1 MRRIL
6 IGNLVGMLLV
16 LMSAQAFAQ
25 DSATDVTKKVQA
37 FYKQT
42 KDYHAKFTQTYK
54 DLAAGSSKV
63 SGGTVYFKKPGR
75 MRWIYRDTKN
85 PKITDKEY
93 ISDGSKFWVF
103 EHEFKQVFKQCLKD
117 SQLPSSLSF
126 LMGQGDL
133 LKTFNVTFSDKS
145 TKDAPQLKLLPKK
158 KTSMYKEVRFTIN
171 PKTFQVD
178 KTEIFDPYGNSNEIV
193 FIDSKINKN
202 LPDSGFAFTVPKS
215 ARLLNPQKQCP

>member
-6 IGNLVGMLLV
+6 ISNLVGILV
-16 LMSAQAFAQ
+16 VLISVQAFAQ

-42 KDYHAKFTQTYK
+42 KDYHAQFTQTYN
-54 DLAAGSSKV
+54 DVAAGSSKTT
-63 SGGTVYFKKPGR
+63 GGTVYFKKPGL
-75 MRWIYRDTKN
+75 MRWIYKDPKN
-85 PKITDKEY
+85 PSATDKEY
-93 ISDGSKFWVF
+93 ISDGSKFWVY

-126 LMGQGDL
+126 LMGQGNL
-133 LKTFNVTFSDKS
+133 LKTFKVSFSKNS
-145 TKDAPQLKLLPKK
+145 TKEAPQLKLIPKK
-158 KTSMYKEVRFTIN
+158 KTSMYKEVRFTLN

-193 FIDSKINKN
+193 FKDSKINKN
-202 LPDSGFAFTVPKS
+202 LPVSGFAFKVPKS
-215 ARLLNPQKQCP
+215 ARVLNPQKQCP

>member
-1 MRRIL
+1 MRRHL
-6 IGNLVGMLLV
+6 IKTMVFSLV
-16 LMSAQAFAQ
+16 LLFTSHAFAQ
-25 DSATDVTKKVQA
+25 ESAKEVTKKVQA

-42 KDYHAKFTQTYK
+42 KDYHATFKQTYH
-54 DLAAGSSKV
+54 DLAAGSSKI

-75 MRWIYRDTKN
+75 MRWIYMNTKN
-85 PKITDKEY
+85 PKARDKEY
-93 ISDGSKFWVF
+93 ISDGSKFWVY

-133 LKTFNVTFSDKS
+133 LKSFTVSFSDKS
-145 TKDAPQLKLLPKK
+145 TKSAPQLRLLPKK
-158 KTSMYKEVRFTIN
+158 KTSMYKEVRFTLN

-193 FIDSKINKN
+193 FSNSKINKN
-202 LPDSGFAFTVPKS
+202 LPDSGFSFKVPKS
-215 ARLLNPQKQCP
+215 ARVLNPQKQCP